1 MQSSEKAVDGTGFQ
15 RNTRQRAVIQAS
27 LSSGLDFRTAGQI
40 HDELKRDGDKI
51 GLSTVYRALQ
61 AMADS
66 GELDSIRTPD
76 GETAY
81 RRCSD
86 GHHHHLVCR
95 SCGHTEEVW
104 GPTFEQ
110 WADRVA
116 EEHGYTEVRHD
127 LEIFGLCA
135 DCTAAGRT

>member
-1 MQSSEKAVDGTGFQ
+1 VQSSEKVAGGSGFQ

-27 LSSGLDFRTAGQI
+27 VQAGPDFRTASQI
-40 HDELKRDGDKI
+40 HEELRRDGDRI

-61 AMADS
+61 AMTDT
-66 GELDSIRTPD
+66 GELDSIRTPE

-110 WADRVA
+110 WASRVA
-116 EEHGYTEVRHD
+116 EEHGFSEVRHD
-127 LEIFGLCA
+127 LEIFGMCA
-135 DCTAAGRT
+135 SCTAAQRA

>member
-1 MQSSEKAVDGTGFQ
+1 VQNSERVADGTGFQ

-27 LSSGLDFRTAGQI
+27 VSSGHDFRTAGQI

-61 AMADS
+61 TMADS

-95 SCGHTEEVW
+95 VCGHTEEVW

-116 EEHGYTEVRHD
+116 AEHGYTEVRHD
-127 LEIFGLCA
+127 LEIFGRCA
-135 DCTAAGRT
+135 DCTVAGRT

>member
-1 MQSSEKAVDGTGFQ
+1 MTVQSSDKVADAPGFQ

-27 LSSGLDFRTAGQI
+27 VTSGHDFRTAGQI

-61 AMADS
+61 TMAEI
-66 GELDSIRTPD
+66 GELDVIRTPD

-110 WADRVA
+110 WADKVA
-116 EEHGYTEVRHD
+116 HEHGYTEVRHD

-135 DCTAAGRT
+135 KCTAA